1 MQYAKAV
8 AALVRSLEA
17 AGIDVAIYSVST
29 GHNTYIGGA
38 GKRAMYAV
46 TVREFG
52 EPLDL
57 AKVAFAFHP
66 AMLRRIGFAWREITK
81 AAADVGLARSGY
93 AATFPVTE
101 SDSRELLGDVG
112 ELVIMEDLQALAR
125 NNAYL
130 FSDDNLPQLIERLRS
145 NIDKAIKALSGS
157 I

>member
-1 MQYAKAV
+1 
-8 AALVRSLEA
+8 
-17 AGIDVAIYSVST
+17 
-29 GHNTYIGGA
+29 
-38 GKRAMYAV
+38 
-46 TVREFG
+46 
-52 EPLDL
+52 
-57 AKVAFAFHP
+57 
-66 AMLRRIGFAWREITK
+66 MLRRIGFAWREITK

-93 AATFPVTE
+93 AGTFPVTE

-130 FSDDNLPQLIERLRS
+130 FSDDNLSQLIERLRS